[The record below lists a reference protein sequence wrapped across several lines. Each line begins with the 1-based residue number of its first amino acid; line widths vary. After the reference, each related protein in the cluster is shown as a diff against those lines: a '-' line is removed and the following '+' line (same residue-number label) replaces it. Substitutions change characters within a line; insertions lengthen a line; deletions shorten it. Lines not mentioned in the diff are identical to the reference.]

1 MGQSISIIAM
11 LEQDWRLALGALCVL
26 LGGAYVLWRCAY
38 MLWRHT
44 WGRARRARG
53 RLLSLA
59 LDNMTQGVVMFDAA
73 ERLVVC
79 NDRFLDM
86 YGLSREVVKPGCTF
100 LDIINNRKTTGSLD
114 IDVDKYRA
122 EVITAMSQGKTLSRV
137 VETPDQRAISVVNR
151 PIAGQPFW
159 LGTHDDIT
167 ERIQAERRSTFLLE
181 HERRREFIE
190 AEIKIFRDGVEA
202 VLHTV
207 SESAVAMKST
217 ATALSTSSSQTSQRA
232 ATAVGTSHEAS
243 ANVTAAAS
251 AADELMSSIAE
262 IGRQVGESAELIAL
276 AAKEA
281 ETTNEQITRLTK
293 SVQEIGDVVNLIR
306 HIAGQT
312 NLLALNA
319 TIEAARAGE
328 SGRGFAVVASEV
340 KSLAVQTAKA
350 TEQIAVLIAAV
361 QTSTGDAVGAIR
373 RNSGRMQ
380 DIDQRTSAVA
390 TSLVQQDKATTEIS
404 HNVASAAD
412 VTKTVVAVL
421 NEVTHAANA
430 TRGVA
435 DTVLTASNAV
445 ETAAVDLRKRI
456 EAFLQSVAV

>member
-1 MGQSISIIAM
+1 MF
-11 LEQDWRLALGALCVL
+11 EQDWRLAVVVVCGL
-26 LGGAYVLWRCAY
+26 LGGAYGLWRCVYVLWRF
-38 MLWRHT
+38 T
-44 WGRARRARG
+44 WGRGRRARG
-53 RLLSLA
+53 RLIA
-59 LDNMTQGVVMFDAA
+59 IAIDNMTQGVVMFDAA

-79 NDRFLDM
+79 NDRFLEM

-100 LDIINNRKTTGSLD
+100 LDVINNRKTTGSLD
-114 IDVDKYRA
+114 IDVNKYRA
-122 EVITAMSQGKTLSRV
+122 EIIDAMTQGKNFSRV
-137 VETPDQRAISVVNR
+137 VETPDGRAISVVNR

-159 LGTHDDIT
+159 LGTHDDIS
-167 ERIQAERRSTFLLE
+167 ERIQAERQSTFLLE

-190 AEIKIFRDGVEA
+190 AEIKTFRNGVEA

-207 SESAVAMKST
+207 SESAAAMKTS
-217 ATALSTSSSQTSQRA
+217 AAALSTSSSQTSQRA
-232 ATAVGTSHEAS
+232 VSAVSTSNEAS

-281 ETTNEQITRLTK
+281 DTTNEQITRLTQ

-350 TEQIAVLIAAV
+350 TEQIAVLITAV
-361 QTSTGDAVGAIR
+361 QTSTGDAVDAIR
-373 RNSGRMQ
+373 RNSGRIQ

-404 HNVASAAD
+404 HNVSSAAE

-421 NEVTHAANA
+421 DEVTHAANA

-435 DTVLTASNAV
+435 DTVLATSDAV
-445 ETAAVDLRKRI
+445 DAAAIDLRKRI
-456 EAFLQSVAV
+456 EGFLQSVAV

>member
-1 MGQSISIIAM
+1 MF
-11 LEQDWRLALGALCVL
+11 EQDWRFAAVVAGVL
-26 LGGAYVLWRCAY
+26 LGGAYVLWRCGY

-59 LDNMTQGVVMFDAA
+59 IDNMTQGVVMFDAT

-100 LDIINNRKTTGSLD
+100 LDVINNRKTTGSLD
-114 IDVDKYRA
+114 IDVEKYRA
-122 EVITAMSQGKTLSRV
+122 EVITEMTQGRTLSRV
-137 VETPDQRAISVVNR
+137 VETPDGRAISVVNR

-159 LGTHDDIT
+159 LGTHDDISD
-167 ERIQAERRSTFLLE
+167 RIQAERQSTFLLE
-181 HERRREFIE
+181 HERRRVFIE
-190 AEIKIFRDGVEA
+190 SEIKGFREGVER
-202 VLHTV
+202 VLQTV
-207 SESAVAMKST
+207 GDSASAMKTT
-217 ATALSTSSSQTSQRA
+217 AAALADSSGQTSQRA
-232 ATAVGTSHEAS
+232 ANAVITSNEAS
-243 ANVTAAAS
+243 NNVIGAAS

-262 IGRQVGESAELIAL
+262 IRRQIGEAPELVAL

-281 ETTNEQITRLTK
+281 DTTNEQITRLTQ
-293 SVQEIGDVVNLIR
+293 SVQQIGDVVNLIR

-350 TEQIAVLIAAV
+350 TEQ
-361 QTSTGDAVGAIR
+361 
-373 RNSGRMQ
+373 
-380 DIDQRTSAVA
+380 
-390 TSLVQQDKATTEIS
+390 
-404 HNVASAAD
+404 
-412 VTKTVVAVL
+412 
-421 NEVTHAANA
+421 
-430 TRGVA
+430 
-435 DTVLTASNAV
+435 
-445 ETAAVDLRKRI
+445 
-456 EAFLQSVAV
+456 

>member
-1 MGQSISIIAM
+1 M
-11 LEQDWRLALGALCVL
+11 LEQDWRLAAAVLGAL
-26 LGGAYVLWRCAY
+26 LGGAYVLWRLAY
-38 MLWRHT
+38 RLWRST
-44 WGRARRARG
+44 GRGKRARG
-53 RLLSLA
+53 SLLGIA
-59 LDNMTQGVVMFDAA
+59 IDNMTQGVVMFDAA
-73 ERLVVC
+73 EHLVVC

-86 YGLSREVVKPGCTF
+86 YGLSRDVVKPGCTF
-100 LDIINNRKTTGSLD
+100 LDVINNRKTTGSLD
-114 IDVDKYRA
+114 IDVEKYRA
-122 EVITAMSQGKTLSRV
+122 EVITEMTQGRTLSRV
-137 VETPDQRAISVVNR
+137 VETPDGRAISVVNR

-167 ERIQAERRSTFLLE
+167 ERMQAERQSTFLLE
-181 HERRREFIE
+181 HERRRQFIE
-190 AEIKIFRDGVEA
+190 AEIKSFRDGVEA

-207 SESAVAMKST
+207 SESAAKMKTT
-217 ATALSTSSSQTSQRA
+217 AAALSTSSSQTSQRA
-232 ATAVGTSHEAS
+232 ANAVGTSNEAS

-281 ETTNEQITRLTK
+281 DTTNEQITRLTK

-350 TEQIAVLIAAV
+350 TEQIAVLITAV
-361 QTSTGDAVGAIR
+361 QTSTGDAVDAIR

-390 TSLVQQDKATTEIS
+390 TALVRQDKATTEIS
-404 HNVASAAD
+404 HNVSSAAE

-421 NEVTHAANA
+421 DDVTHAANA

-435 DTVLTASNAV
+435 DTVLSASDAV
-445 ETAAVDLRKRI
+445 DAAAVDLRKRI
-456 EAFLQSVAV
+456 EGFLQRVAV